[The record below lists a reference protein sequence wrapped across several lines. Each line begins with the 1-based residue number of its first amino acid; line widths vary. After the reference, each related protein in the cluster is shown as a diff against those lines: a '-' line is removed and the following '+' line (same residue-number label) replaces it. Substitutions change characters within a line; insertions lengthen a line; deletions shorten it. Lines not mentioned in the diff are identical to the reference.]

1 MHHRELLGA
10 ADVTDETLTELVA
23 GLVREPA
30 DRVTLIDS
38 HVEHVAYDLPTI
50 TTAGRYRVRGEALI
64 GARRTSFGFFV
75 KHVQSWGRSPLFAEV
90 PTEIAA
96 MAEAGVPWRTEPLA
110 YRSDLGDR
118 LPRGLRMPRA
128 VGVFD
133 LDDKS
138 ASVWLEEIPAVPA
151 EWDAARFSRAA
162 HLLGRLAASPRVRER
177 ADVGGFGWTVHEYL
191 QGRLTHQVLPLI
203 RDDGVWR
210 HPLTAGAFDAAL
222 RASLQAAADRAEDLV
237 DELAGLPLGAMHG
250 DACPN
255 NLLITADDDDFILID
270 YNFFGEGPIGF
281 DLGQLLV
288 GDVQIGRQPAS
299 VLQVIDDAIVPSYA
313 EGLRAEGC
321 EISLEVVR
329 RAHALHLM
337 LFTGLSTLPFEHL
350 GAEPTPALHQMAAE
364 RAAIARFSLGLL
376 EATESTADERACR
389 RQSAGRRSRRGE
401 AAPAVAGQGEVAA
414 GRAG

>member
-1 MHHRELLGA
+1 MHNREALGA
-10 ADVTDETLTELVA
+10 ADVTDDTLTELVA

-30 DRVTLIDS
+30 DRVTLLDS
-38 HVEHVAYDLPTI
+38 HAEQVAYGLPAI
-50 TTAGRYRVRGEALI
+50 TTAGRYWVRGEALV
-64 GARRTSFGFFV
+64 GARRKPFGFFV

-90 PTEIAA
+90 PTELAA

-133 LDDKS
+133 LDEKS
-138 ASVWLEEIPAVPA
+138 ASVWLEEIAAVPA
-151 EWDAARFSRAA
+151 EWDTDRFARAA
-162 HLLGRLAASPRVRER
+162 YLLGRLAASLRVRER
-177 ADVGGFGWTVHEYL
+177 ADVGEFGWSVYEYL
-191 QGRLTHQVLPLI
+191 HGRLAHQVIPLV
-203 RDDGVWR
+203 RDTGVWC
-210 HPLTAGAFDAAL
+210 HPLTAGAFDDSL
-222 RASLQAAADRAEDLV
+222 RVRLQASADRAGDLV
-237 DELAGLPLGAMHG
+237 DELAGLPLGTIHG

-255 NLLITADDDDFILID
+255 NLLVTADNDGFVLID
-270 YNFFGEGPIGF
+270 YGFFGQGPIGF

-288 GDVQIGRQPAS
+288 GDVQIGRQQACT
-299 VLQVIDDAIVPSYA
+299 LQVVEDTILPSYV

-321 EISLEVVR
+321 EIPLDVVR

-350 GAEPTPALHQMAAE
+350 GTEPTPALHQVAAD

-376 EATESTADERACR
+376 DATEPTR
-389 RQSAGRRSRRGE
+389 GRVSVPLTPSR
-401 AAPAVAGQGEVAA
+401 PTP
-414 GRAG
+414 

>member
-1 MHHRELLGA
+1 MHHREALGP
-10 ADVTDETLTELVA
+10 ADVSDETLTDLVSA
-23 GLVREPA
+23 LVREPA
-30 DRVTLIDS
+30 DQVTLLDS
-38 HVEHVAYDLPTI
+38 RAEEFAYNLPAI
-50 TTAGRYRVRGEALI
+50 TTAGRYLVRGHAHV
-64 GARRTSFGFFV
+64 GGRRQTFAFFV
-75 KHVQSWGRSPLFAEV
+75 KHVQSWGRSPLFAGV

-138 ASVWLEEIPAVPA
+138 ASVWLEEIATVPT
-151 EWDAARFSRAA
+151 EWDTARYARAA

-177 ADVGGFGWTVHEYL
+177 ADVGQFEWTVRDYL
-191 QGRLTHQVLPLI
+191 HGRLTHQVIPLV
-203 RDDGVWR
+203 RDAEVWQ
-210 HPLTAGAFDAAL
+210 HPLTARAFDDTL
-222 RASLQAAADRAEDLV
+222 RSRLQAAADRAGDLAE
-237 DELAGLPLGAMHG
+237 ELADLPLGTIHG

-255 NLLITADDDDFILID
+255 NLLVTAEHDGFVLID
-270 YNFFGEGPIGF
+270 YGFFGPGPIGF

-288 GDVQIGRQPAS
+288 GDVQIGRRRAS
-299 VLQVIDDAIVPSYA
+299 TLSTIEDTILPSYV

-321 EISLEVVR
+321 EIALDVVR

-350 GAEPTPALHQMAAE
+350 DTQPTPALHQVAAD
-364 RAAIARFSLGLL
+364 RAAIARFSLDLL
-376 EATESTADERACR
+376 EATETHVTVV
-389 RQSAGRRSRRGE
+389 
-401 AAPAVAGQGEVAA
+401 PQG
-414 GRAG
+414 